1 MFSKSF
7 LLLLWGLHIAVI
19 SFLYCMASSLCH
31 IGCVMLTLILFIG
44 GQTLGSV
51 VFLVSSLGIPAI
63 ANWLM
68 DRLYLLKRVFQDFI
82 TS

>member
-1 MFSKSF
+1 
-7 LLLLWGLHIAVI
+7 
-19 SFLYCMASSLCH
+19 
-31 IGCVMLTLILFIG
+31 MLTLILFIG

-68 DRLYLLKRVFQDFI
+68 DSLYLLKRVFQDFI